1 MGLGKKKKKKG
12 KRKRDLASGY
22 HKSRG
27 PYYLLAVSPHL
38 QAEEDLQEKAS
49 VGVYPAEYLLAV
61 LRPSANKQEDF
72 VQFKKVTILLLLLL
86 LAFS

>member
-1 MGLGKKKKKKG
+1 VSQVKG
-12 KRKRDLASGY
+12 T
-22 HKSRG
+22 
-27 PYYLLAVSPHL
+27 YLLAVSPHL

-49 VGVYPAEYLLAV
+49 LGVYPAEYLLAV